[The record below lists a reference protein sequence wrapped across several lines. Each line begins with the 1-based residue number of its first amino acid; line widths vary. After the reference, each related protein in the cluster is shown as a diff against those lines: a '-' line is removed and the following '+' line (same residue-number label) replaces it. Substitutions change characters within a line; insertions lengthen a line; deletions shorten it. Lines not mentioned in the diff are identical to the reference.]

1 MPSSDDSPEQ
11 TEPQGGM
18 FAPQCGA
25 CRSAFKSADR
35 TAVSFLLVETLTVP
49 LIGCDDHLEQF
60 AEICGLT
67 SDETVRLLS
76 HRPAGGI
83 RCPGCRLASHD
94 MGLAVIPVGGGATGV
109 LACAEHRSE
118 VADRFREGIQTYQQ
132 LHTDLG
138 PFRSA

>member
-60 AEICGLT
+60 RSICGLT
-67 SDETVRLLS
+67 TEKRAKLLK
-76 HRPAGGI
+76 HAPAGGLP
-83 RCPGCRLASHD
+83 CPGCRHASYNTQHPI
-94 MGLAVIPVGGGATGV
+94 IPLNGGA
-109 LACAEHRSE
+109 LALLTCSTHQ
-118 VADRFREGIQTYQQ
+118 ADIITRFRTGLRTQGQ
-132 LHTDLG
+132 LTSSLDSL
-138 PFRSA
+138 